1 MDKKP
6 ANSFKISL
14 SNSWVYTTFAMEPE
28 MLGSI
33 KTELEQ

>member
-14 SNSWVYTTFAMEPE
+14 SNGWVYTTFAIEPE
-28 MLGSI
+28 MPGEI
-33 KTELEQ
+33 KTELVQ